1 MGTWDYKK
9 TMKVFSAALLISAI
23 AAIELSKRGDGEGK
37 PPKGEGKPPKGE
49 DMPPMGEPSC
59 AERAF
64 EGLWMATDA
73 DGNDNLDAAEF
84 GAVVDYGCAEDS
96 ECTPEDAEMAKGWFD
111 EVTGGEP
118 VPKDEVKAFMFEMGA
133 EEFES
138 ENDSE
143 LCHMADEVEAYL
155 DGECSGGSGGEGPPE
170 VLLQIAKDAAKEK
183 KGKKGGKKGGKKEK
197 KEKKEGGKKE
207 KKEKKE
213 ERKKRRRRR
222 RRSEHIVLAAWSR
235 FHHLDLDSGSVSVK

>member
-1 MGTWDYKK
+1 MG
-9 TMKVFSAALLISAI
+9 
-23 AAIELSKRGDGEGK
+23 
-37 PPKGEGKPPKGE
+37 
-49 DMPPMGEPSC
+49 
-59 AERAF
+59 
-64 EGLWMATDA
+64 
-73 DGNDNLDAAEF
+73 
-84 GAVVDYGCAEDS
+84 
-96 ECTPEDAEMAKGWFD
+96 
-111 EVTGGEP
+111 
-118 VPKDEVKAFMFEMGA
+118 KAFMFEMGA

-170 VLLQIAKDAAKEK
+170 VLLQIAKDAAKEGK
-183 KGKKGGKKGGKKEK
+183 KGKKGGKKGGKKRKREERK
-197 KEKKEGGKKE
+197 KRKKRKR
-207 KKEKKE
+207 E

>member
-1 MGTWDYKK
+1 MRLKLTS
-9 TMKVFSAALLISAI
+9 TV
-23 AAIELSKRGDGEGK
+23 
-37 PPKGEGKPPKGE
+37 
-49 DMPPMGEPSC
+49 
-59 AERAF
+59 
-64 EGLWMATDA
+64 
-73 DGNDNLDAAEF
+73 
-84 GAVVDYGCAEDS
+84 
-96 ECTPEDAEMAKGWFD
+96 MAKGWFD

-170 VLLQIAKDAAKEK
+170 VLLQIAKDAAKEGK
-183 KGKKGGKKGGKKEK
+183 KGKKGGKKGGKKRK
-197 KEKKEGGKKE
+197 R
-207 KKEKKE
+207 E

-222 RRSEHIVLAAWSR
+222 RRSEHIVLADWSR

>member
-1 MGTWDYKK
+1 M
-9 TMKVFSAALLISAI
+9 
-23 AAIELSKRGDGEGK
+23 
-37 PPKGEGKPPKGE
+37 
-49 DMPPMGEPSC
+49 
-59 AERAF
+59 
-64 EGLWMATDA
+64 
-73 DGNDNLDAAEF
+73 
-84 GAVVDYGCAEDS
+84 
-96 ECTPEDAEMAKGWFD
+96 GWFD

-170 VLLQIAKDAAKEK
+170 VLLQIAKDAAKEGK

-197 KEKKEGGKKE
+197 KEGGKKE

-213 ERKKRRRRR
+213 KK
-222 RRSEHIVLAAWSR
+222 
-235 FHHLDLDSGSVSVK
+235 

>member
-1 MGTWDYKK
+1 MG
-9 TMKVFSAALLISAI
+9 
-23 AAIELSKRGDGEGK
+23 
-37 PPKGEGKPPKGE
+37 
-49 DMPPMGEPSC
+49 
-59 AERAF
+59 
-64 EGLWMATDA
+64 
-73 DGNDNLDAAEF
+73 
-84 GAVVDYGCAEDS
+84 
-96 ECTPEDAEMAKGWFD
+96 
-111 EVTGGEP
+111 
-118 VPKDEVKAFMFEMGA
+118 

-170 VLLQIAKDAAKEK
+170 VLLQIAKDAAK

-213 ERKKRRRRR
+213 GGKKERRRR